1 MVNPKEQTIKPPL
14 NSLLRELPDVVRCF
28 NQLHNTVMSNGVLSE
43 KTKELIAVS
52 ISVAIRCQ
60 PCIQNHVPA
69 AVKMGNSRD
78 EILEAISVAIM
89 MGGGPAY
96 AYASEAIELLNSL
109 PQKKSSEAPQG

>member
-1 MVNPKEQTIKPPL
+1 MNSKEQPIKPTP
-14 NSLLRELPDVVRCF
+14 NILLRELPDVARCF

-43 KTKELIAVS
+43 KTKELIAVG

-69 AVKMGNSRD
+69 AVKTGNSD
-78 EILEAISVAIM
+78 AEILEAISVGIM

-96 AYASEAIELLNSL
+96 GCASEAIELLNSL
-109 PQKKSSEAPQG
+109 SAGKQEDSPTKY